1 MKVVSHL
8 IRRIHES
15 LRRRT
20 KIKSISGKIVE
31 NAKEID
37 PAVFDTRCAR
47 VRISAPLFLSGGT
60 P

>member
-1 MKVVSHL
+1 MKVVADL
-8 IRRIHES
+8 IGLLHES
-15 LRRRT
+15 PRE

-37 PAVFDTRCAR
+37 PVVFDAKLRAADHR
-47 VRISAPLFLSGGT
+47 LPLFFQEET

>member
-1 MKVVSHL
+1 MQ
-8 IRRIHES
+8 
-15 LRRRT
+15 
-20 KIKSISGKIVE
+20 KIKSISRKIVE

-47 VRISAPLFLSGGT
+47 VRRSAPLFLSGGK